1 MVSDGE
7 DNPVR
12 ALAAAWEAAT
22 GVVAEWAEQTTA
34 VAREAIHKL
43 ASDPAVRAAVE
54 SWRTTLV
61 WTRQDCRC
69 VCDRAHPDDTGV
81 CDNRAVITRRL
92 ATGRDGGVDVPLC
105 APCAVAQGV
114 AELPGNPPSG

>member
-1 MVSDGE
+1 MMSGRE
-7 DNPVR
+7 DNPVQ

-22 GVVAEWAEQTTA
+22 GVVAEWAEQTAA

-43 ASDPAVRAAVE
+43 TSDPAIRAAVE
-54 SWRTTLV
+54 SWRITLV

-69 VCDRAHPDDTGV
+69 VCTKAHPDDTGV
-81 CDNRAVITRRL
+81 CDNHAVITRRL
-92 ATGRDGGVDVPLC
+92 TTGQGNGVDVPLC

-114 AELPGNPPSG
+114 AEMPGNSASG

>member
-1 MVSDGE
+1 MVSGRE

-22 GVVAEWAEQTTA
+22 GVVAEWAEQTAA

-43 ASDPAVRAAVE
+43 TSDPAIRAAVD
-54 SWRTTLV
+54 SWRITLV

-69 VCDRAHPDDTGV
+69 VCTKAHPDDTGV
-81 CDNRAVITRRL
+81 CDNHAVITRRL
-92 ATGRDGGVDVPLC
+92 ATGQGNSVDVPLC

-114 AELPGNPPSG
+114 AEMPGNSASG